1 MSPYT
6 RNLQKK
12 NQSLVGALSLN
23 NINEAKFWMICLI
36 FVAAVLGVSFLIMVS
51 HVTTLGKDVN
61 VMNSSLK
68 EAQQKL
74 LVLRMGLANNQID
87 YALRGFAADNK
98 MVASNKFEYASRAS
112 AALGINLLPN

>member
-12 NQSLVGALSLN
+12 NQGLVGALNLN
-23 NINEAKFWMICLI
+23 DINGAKFWIICLI
-36 FVAAVLGVSFLIMVS
+36 FVMAVLGVSFLIMVS
-51 HVTTLGKDVN
+51 RVTTFGKDVN
-61 VMNSSLK
+61 VMNNNLK

-74 LVLRMGLANNQID
+74 LVLRMGLATNQID

-98 MVASNKFEYASRAS
+98 MVASNKFEYTSTVS
-112 AALGINLLPN
+112 TVLGINLLPR